1 MRQVTFV
8 AADSIGAAEPVK
20 RGNSGDSNPV
30 KGLFHEDR
38 ELSHALVA
46 GCLHLVY
53 GLTTLAFFYVVIG
66 NLVQAR

>member
-1 MRQVTFV
+1 MRQITFV
-8 AADSIGAAEPVK
+8 AADSICAVEPVK
-20 RGNSGDSNPV
+20 RGNTDDPDTV
-30 KGLFHEDR
+30 KGLFHEGR
-38 ELSHALVA
+38 ELSHALFV